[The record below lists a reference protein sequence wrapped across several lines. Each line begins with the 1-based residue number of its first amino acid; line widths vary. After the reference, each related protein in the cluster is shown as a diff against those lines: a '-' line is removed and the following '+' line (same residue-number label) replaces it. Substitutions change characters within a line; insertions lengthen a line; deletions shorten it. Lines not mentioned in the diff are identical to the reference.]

1 MLAANQRYRI
11 HNIGGKLPKLA
22 LTAIMAIL
30 GATTTPINLPFSVTK
45 VLAQTNSNRKTEA
58 YPLLKQGVYPFRI
71 SQSCGLLSNNLGL
84 LLNKANLTLP
94 CLPAQVSLLANR
106 YTNGQSVYPAP
117 ELPDQS
123 NLGLNLARSIQLL
136 SQSNTLKRN
145 TVRVLFYGQSITRD
159 SWWKEVSAD
168 LQRRFPDA
176 EIVTKNLA
184 IGGFAAQRLVLNVER
199 DILSFYPDLVIFHVY
214 GNHYKYEE
222 IIQTM
227 RVLTT
232 ADIAIQT
239 DHFGAKSDP
248 EKPDDNWSSFMN
260 DIFLPRMAEKYQCE
274 LIDVRSSWRH
284 YLLYNNYHPSQLLRD
299 NIHLND
305 HGNFLMAELVN
316 NHLIANPNA
325 KDYWSEQVKTYK
337 INQDVYYKN
346 GKLTLD
352 FTGNRVD
359 VISSPLGTAQAKI
372 LIDGQ
377 PPSEISELY
386 IFTRPNYTPKV
397 DWPWDVSAPF
407 HISWQK
413 PPIEEDWTITILS
426 VESKE
431 PETLNFTFKLTGTK
445 TGIDGVGSN
454 KEPFI
459 SNSGRVVILPEHWW
473 LKTHSNK
480 SSPIQP
486 GYELKFS
493 SQLLGTDIYQKP
505 KFRGF
510 EREST
515 VTLAQGLKN
524 EQHTLEIIPLEPGK
538 VPIDA
543 IRIYK
548 PPLNKTD
555 IQLENIKPKIH
566 HKDD

>member
-1 MLAANQRYRI
+1 MSAANQGYRI
-11 HNIGGKLPKLA
+11 NNIAGKLPKLA
-22 LTAIMAIL
+22 LTALITIL
-30 GATTTPINLPFSVTK
+30 GATTTPILLPFSTTQ
-45 VLAQTNSNRKTEA
+45 VLAQTNSNRKTQA
-58 YPLLKQGVYPFRI
+58 YGRLKQGVQPFRI
-71 SQSCGLLSNNLGL
+71 SQFCGLLSNNV
-84 LLNKANLTLP
+84 NPTLP
-94 CLPAQVSLLANR
+94 CLPDQVSLLANR
-106 YTNGQSVYPAP
+106 YTDGQPVYPAP

-123 NLGLNLARSIQLL
+123 NLGLNLARSMQLL
-136 SQSNTLKRN
+136 SQSNPLKRH
-145 TVRVLFYGQSITRD
+145 TVRVLFYGQSITRGN
-159 SWWKEVSAD
+159 WWKEVAAD
-168 LQRRFPDA
+168 LKRRFHDA

-222 IIQTM
+222 IIQAM

-248 EKPDDNWSSFMN
+248 EKADANWSSFMN

-274 LIDVRSSWRH
+274 LIDVRSNWRH
-284 YLLYNNYHPSQLLRD
+284 YLLDNNYHPSQLLRD

-305 HGNFLMAELVN
+305 HGNFLMAALVKN
-316 NHLIANPNA
+316 NLIANPNA
-325 KDYWSEQVKTYK
+325 NDPWLDRVKTYK
-337 INQDVYYKN
+337 INQDLYYKN
-346 GKLTLD
+346 GKLTLE
-352 FTGNRVD
+352 FTGNRID
-359 VISSPLGTAQAKI
+359 VISSPFGTANAKV
-372 LIDGQ
+372 LIDGK
-377 PPSEISELY
+377 PPSEIPELY
-386 IFTRPNYTPKV
+386 IFTRPNYSPKI

-407 HISWQK
+407 RISWQK

-426 VESKE
+426 VDSQESE
-431 PETLNFTFKLTGTK
+431 ELHFTFKLTGTK
-445 TGIDGVGSN
+445 TGVDGVGNN
-454 KEPFI
+454 KEAFI

-473 LKTHSNK
+473 LKTPRGK

-505 KFRGF
+505 QFRGF

-543 IRIYK
+543 IRVYK

-555 IQLENIKPKIH
+555 IQLETIKPKIH
-566 HKDD
+566 YRVE